1 MSKRYIPVILFL
13 FTFSIL
19 QYTAYPSIGWWDSGE
34 YAVISTNLSVPG
46 PGGSILFVLL
56 GWLSTK
62 LFFFVAPIKAI
73 TLVSIISTALSS
85 VFFYYTILMILKKFS
100 EKNELA
106 KMTISFIIASSI
118 PFLYSIWQE
127 AHVSRVYTLGLLL
140 TSILI
145 FCTFSIWLTED
156 EGKKVKFFLFL
167 IFILGL
173 DFSAHRLNSPFIPLI
188 FVLIFL
194 FLRNNLLNFKFWF
207 AVIFLYF
214 MGLSIHSYLLIRS
227 QFYPLLDMGNTHTF
241 QQLFSWIKME
251 QYGGGFNILNLFKRN
266 APLWDYQI
274 KFMYLRYFSWNF
286 LGIENS
292 GNFLSFLSKLSFI
305 LGSIGFIYSL
315 FRKFKIWILIFIT
328 FLLYSIIL
336 ILYLNVQAGF
346 HNVREIDR
354 LFIPSFYIFTIWVS
368 IGLYFIFVI
377 IDKLISKINF
387 NRKIIYSVVIII
399 AILILPLNMLISNWD
414 ECNKNKYYF
423 PVDFAYNIL
432 SSCEKNAVLFTNGDN
447 DTYPLWYLQ
456 YVEGYRTDVCVA
468 NLSLLNL
475 RSYVEQITKKPFY
488 FPIDSMVMKTFGFE
502 PSTLGKPEL
511 IEIIPSVPINISK
524 DTLRFTYTGR
534 KMGDKNIITTQDMIL
549 LSFLK
554 ENKLKRPVYFSS
566 TVASANLIGLKDYLH
581 SVGII
586 NKLLPFKGDEIL
598 PNEMGKNL
606 TEVYKY
612 RYFNDRDVRLD
623 EMTRNLYN
631 NFRTAFLL
639 FSNYYIKIGDKQKAK
654 KMFDIMN
661 DKLPLWRFSE
671 TQNESIKKFGELLQ
685 Q

>member
-1 MSKRYIPVILFL
+1 MSKRYITVILFL

-19 QYTAYPSIGWWDSGE
+19 QYTAYPLIGWWDSGE

-62 LFFFVAPIKAI
+62 LFFFITPIKAI

-106 KMTISFIIASSI
+106 KITISFIIASSI

-127 AHVSRVYTLGLLL
+127 AHVSREYALGLLL

-145 FCTFSIWLTED
+145 FCTFSIWLMED
-156 EGKKVKFFLFL
+156 NNKKVKYFLL
-167 IFILGL
+167 LVFIMGL
-173 DFSAHRLNSPFIPLI
+173 DFSAHRLNSPFIPII
-188 FVLIFL
+188 FILIFL
-194 FLRNNLLNFKFWF
+194 SLRNNLLNFKFWF

-214 MGLSIHSYLLIRS
+214 MGLSVHSYLLVRS
-227 QFYPLLDMGNTHTF
+227 QSYPLLDMGNTHTF

-251 QYGGGFNILNLFKRN
+251 QYGSELNILNLFKRK
-266 APLWDYQI
+266 APLWAYQI

-368 IGLYFIFVI
+368 IGLYFIFVM
-377 IDKLISKINF
+377 IDKLINKINF
-387 NRKIIYSVVIII
+387 NRKIVYSVVIII

-432 SSCEKNAVLFTNGDN
+432 SSCEENAVLFTNGDN

-456 YVEGYRTDVCVA
+456 YVEGYRNDVCVA

-488 FPIDSMVMKTFGFE
+488 FPIDSTIMKTFDFK

-511 IEIIPSVPINISK
+511 IEIIPSVPINFSK
-524 DTLRFTYTGR
+524 DTLKFTYTGR
-534 KMGDKNIITTQDMIL
+534 KMWDKNIITTQDMIL

-606 TEVYKY
+606 TEVYRY

-623 EMTRNLYN
+623 EMTRKLYN
-631 NFRTAFLL
+631 NFRTAFLKI
-639 FSNYYIKIGDKQKAK
+639 SNYYIKIGNKQNAK